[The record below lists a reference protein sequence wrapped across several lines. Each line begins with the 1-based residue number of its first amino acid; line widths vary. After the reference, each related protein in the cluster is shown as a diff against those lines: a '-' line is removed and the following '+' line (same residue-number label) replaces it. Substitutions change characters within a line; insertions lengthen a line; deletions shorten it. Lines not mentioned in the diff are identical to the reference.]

1 MERLVRKPPL
11 ISGQIVDFR
20 QPSDLADRVTS
31 QRELFVLAH
40 MSVPEVDVAA
50 WRLDVTG
57 LVDEPRSI
65 SMSELRG
72 FRKTTVESVLKCS
85 GSPRMPT
92 IPNRQV
98 GNVEWGGVSL
108 GELAKQLGVHQAA
121 THLWAFGL
129 DHGSF
134 VDVEQ
139 PHYLKDLPRSCLEE
153 GALIAYELNG
163 EPLSEQH
170 GAPARLIAPG
180 YYGTNCVKWL
190 FRLEF
195 QNRRAD
201 SLFTRVFYNDRDLAS
216 DPTGHTMKPVWE
228 VEPESIFVS
237 PVHDEKLVGAQ
248 FEIWGW
254 AWSNCAVQSVEVS
267 TDGGDLWRDA
277 ELEPRHQHAWQR
289 FRIQWNPPEDGA
301 FELRCRATDVEGNT
315 QPMNGARNEVHT
327 LRVSV
332 IS

>member
-108 GELAKQLGVHQAA
+108 GELAKQLGVHQAM
-121 THLWAFGL
+121 GI
-129 DHGSF
+129 
-134 VDVEQ
+134 
-139 PHYLKDLPRSCLEE
+139 RSRSRIVRGRGTASLLE
-153 GALIAYELNG
+153 G
-163 EPLSEQH
+163 P
-170 GAPARLIAPG
+170 APIVP
-180 YYGTNCVKWL
+180 
-190 FRLEF
+190 
-195 QNRRAD
+195 
-201 SLFTRVFYNDRDLAS
+201 
-216 DPTGHTMKPVWE
+216 
-228 VEPESIFVS
+228 
-237 PVHDEKLVGAQ
+237 
-248 FEIWGW
+248 
-254 AWSNCAVQSVEVS
+254 
-267 TDGGDLWRDA
+267 
-277 ELEPRHQHAWQR
+277 
-289 FRIQWNPPEDGA
+289 
-301 FELRCRATDVEGNT
+301 
-315 QPMNGARNEVHT
+315 
-327 LRVSV
+327 
-332 IS
+332 